1 MSLASGSSDRDGQVP
16 VVALVVV
23 SGTNKFKLK
32 VNVALTPAVGIGVP
46 VTNIC
51 LHWHDTWFGDADVGA
66 SMFRVPHLVSHE
78 QCNQRMHAVR
88 CFLSVSQAVSVS
100 ASVNVCVYCVCVCVC
115 VCVELWFF
123 RRNPS
128 LCRFSV
134 SCLWSQNTV
143 SRSFTAL
150 HQIRSQL
157 SVRYRLQHTGV
168 FGSRYWMAMTVTT
181 VQRLHTRWCRQ
192 HTSRAWLKP
201 DPHITTNLRKADANE
216 AVVPLQ
222 KLFLLQTLR
231 RREGVRSQTA
241 EQHDTIG
248 W

>member
-23 SGTNKFKLK
+23 SGTNNFKLK

-115 VCVELWFF
+115 RTL
-123 RRNPS
+123 
-128 LCRFSV
+128 
-134 SCLWSQNTV
+134 
-143 SRSFTAL
+143 
-150 HQIRSQL
+150 
-157 SVRYRLQHTGV
+157 
-168 FGSRYWMAMTVTT
+168 
-181 VQRLHTRWCRQ
+181 
-192 HTSRAWLKP
+192 
-201 DPHITTNLRKADANE
+201 
-216 AVVPLQ
+216 VVP
-222 KLFLLQTLR
+222 
-231 RREGVRSQTA
+231 
-241 EQHDTIG
+241 
-248 W
+248 